1 MSKNRRHGLRLVG
14 APTPPPR
21 QDVAG
26 KVTHD
31 KRGNA
36 VWDWALDTGVLAR
49 KTAEELLGSL
59 NKPGLLTLEG
69 EEPEVAGEWSG
80 DPYNRKSR

>member
-1 MSKNRRHGLRLVG
+1 MSKNRRHELRLVG
-14 APTPPPR
+14 APPPVR
-21 QDVAG
+21 QPVAG
-26 KVTHD
+26 KMTHD
-31 KRGNA
+31 SRGNA